1 MPATPFHLG
10 PGAAIKA
17 VFGKHLSFTVF
28 TFTQV
33 VIDLESA
40 TRFLRED
47 EVLHGISHTYLGA
60 TVVGFVGLF
69 IGKPVCEFCLRLW
82 NSKLSMRQQR
92 WLYIPPSIS
101 WMAAI
106 TGAFIGVYSH
116 ILLDSI
122 MHADMRPFAPLSA
135 KNGLL
140 YVITIDELHT
150 VCLALGLLGATLLLI
165 VALWIKLWGK
175 PEQKA

>member
-28 TFTQV
+28 TFTQI
-33 VIDLESA
+33 VIDLEPA

-69 IGKPVCEFCLRLW
+69 IGKPVCEFCLKLW
-82 NSKLSMRQQR
+82 NSKLSKRQQR

-101 WMAAI
+101 WVAAI

-122 MHADMRPFAPLSA
+122 MHADIRPFAPLSA
-135 KNGLL
+135 YNGLL

-150 VCLALGLLGATLLLI
+150 ASLALGFFGVTLLLI
-165 VALWIKLWGK
+165 VALWNKLWGK
-175 PEQKA
+175 PERKS

>member
-10 PGAAIKA
+10 PGAAIKV
-17 VFGKHLSFTVF
+17 VFGKHLSLAVF

-40 TRFLRED
+40 TRFLLED

-60 TVVGFVGLF
+60 TVVGVVGLF

-82 NSKLSMRQQR
+82 NSRLNKRQQR

-140 YVITIDELHT
+140 YVITIDELYT
-150 VCLALGLLGATLLLI
+150 VCLALGLFGATVLL
-165 VALWIKLWGK
+165 VVTLWNKLWGN
-175 PEQKA
+175 PERKA